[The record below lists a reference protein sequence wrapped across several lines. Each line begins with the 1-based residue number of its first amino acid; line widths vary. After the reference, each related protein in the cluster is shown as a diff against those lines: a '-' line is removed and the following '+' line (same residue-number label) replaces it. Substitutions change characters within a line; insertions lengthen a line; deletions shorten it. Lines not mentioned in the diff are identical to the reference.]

1 MDTPMAQ
8 VRPGRAD
15 ALGATS
21 ALGVALPF
29 LALLVLGIAFPL
41 FGGGYWGVIATRA
54 CVYWVLVSGLNLVVG
69 FAGQIAI
76 GWVALLTLGAYTT
89 SVLAAG
95 NVMPALPPYLALAIA
110 AVVGAIFGLIVGLP
124 ALRLRTFYFAITTL
138 GFATIVTQ
146 VALAWQSVTGG
157 GVGVAG
163 PIFPKP
169 FDSQWGFYYFC
180 FALAA
185 ICTWMTANIA
195 ASRFG
200 RALTAIRDAEVAAEA
215 CGIAKPAL
223 LGAVFLFSGAV
234 AAVAG
239 GLFASLQSYITPDAF
254 TLDLSVLFFIAIL
267 IGGRSSILGPLLGTI
282 LLTVLPEFAAPLV
295 AWSTFLYA
303 VLLLVIV
310 LAMPGGIAELLDFKN
325 RRPLESGRA
334 IVPRPELLGRLLAA
348 PAETGALTLEQ
359 VALAFGGVHA
369 IDGLDLEIRSGQI
382 HGLIG
387 PNGSGKTTTLNVIS
401 GYYAQQS
408 GAVRL
413 NGAALPVLARHR
425 RAHMRIARTFQT
437 PRIVGSASVLQNVM
451 IGGTIDGACTFVE
464 SLLSLPRHRRDEVLL
479 RDTAMLAL
487 AAVGLERLAAVRADR
502 LQHSELRF
510 TEIARA
516 LMLRPA
522 FLSARRAG
530 GRALGRGD
538 RAARRAGGGD
548 RPRRHRRAAGGASRR
563 SDLRHLSSRDRAQSR
578 QEPGGRDAGR
588 NPLAPGGGQCLS
600 RRLTRCWTSPAS
612 PPATARSACCTAS
625 T

>member
-1 MDTPMAQ
+1 MDTPMTQ
-8 VRPGRAD
+8 VRPSRAD
-15 ALGATS
+15 ALGATGT
-21 ALGVALPF
+21 LGVALPF
-29 LALLVLGIAFPL
+29 LALLVIGIAFPL

-54 CVYWVLVSGLNLVVG
+54 CVYWVLASGLNLVVG

-89 SVLAAG
+89 SVLVAG
-95 NVMPALPPYLALAIA
+95 NVTPELSPYLALAIA
-110 AVVGAIFGLIVGLP
+110 AVVGAVFGLIVGLP

-223 LGAVFLFSGAV
+223 LALVFLFSGAV

-348 PAETGALTLEQ
+348 PADGGAGALTLEQ

-408 GAVRL
+408 GTVRL
-413 NGAALPVLARHR
+413 NGAALPVLERHR

-487 AAVGLERLAAVRADR
+487 AAVGLERLAPVRADR
-502 LQHSELRF
+502 LQHGELRF

-522 FLSARRAG
+522 FLLLDEPAAGLSAEEIGRLGALVVAMARAG
-530 GRALGRGD
+530 TGVLLVEHHADLIFDICHHVTVLNLGKNL
-538 RAARRAGGGD
+538 
-548 RPRRHRRAAGGASRR
+548 AAGTPAEIR
-563 SDLRHLSSRDRAQSR
+563 SHREVVNAYL
-578 QEPGGRDAGR
+578 GG
-588 NPLAPGGGQCLS
+588 
-600 RRLTRCWTSPAS
+600 
-612 PPATARSACCTAS
+612 
-625 T
+625 

>member
-1 MDTPMAQ
+1 METPAALSH
-8 VRPGRAD
+8 PGRA
-15 ALGATS
+15 S
-21 ALGVALPF
+21 ALGSTPTIGAALPF
-29 LALLVLGIAFPL
+29 LVLLVAGIALPL

-54 CVYWVLVSGLNLVVG
+54 CIYWVLVSGLNLVVG

-89 SVLAAG
+89 SVLVAG
-95 NVMPALPPYLALAIA
+95 NVTPPFPPYLALASAA
-110 AVVGAIFGLIVGLP
+110 AVGAAFGLIIGLP

-163 PIFPKP
+163 PIFPAP
-169 FDSQWGFYYFC
+169 FSSEWGLYYFC
-180 FALAA
+180 FGLAA

-195 ASRFG
+195 TSRFG

-215 CGIAKPAL
+215 NGIAKPGL
-223 LGAVFLFSGAV
+223 LAKVFLFSGAV
-234 AAVAG
+234 AGISG
-239 GLFASLQSYITPDAF
+239 GLFAALQSYITPDAF
-254 TLDLSVLFFIAIL
+254 TLDLSILFFIAIL

-303 VLLLVIV
+303 VLLLLIV
-310 LAMPGGIAELLDFKN
+310 LAIPGGLAEILDFKN
-325 RRPLESGRA
+325 RRPLESHRA
-334 IVPRPELLGRLLAA
+334 IIPRPDLLPRLLDA
-348 PAETGALTLEQ
+348 PSGGGALTLEQ
-359 VALAFGGVHA
+359 VALSFGGVRA
-369 IDGLDLEIRSGQI
+369 IDGLDLEISPGKV

-401 GYYAQQS
+401 GYYVQQR

-413 NGAALPVLARHR
+413 NGTTLPVLARNS

-451 IGGTIDGACTFVE
+451 IGGSIDGKASFVE
-464 SLLSLPRHRRDEVLL
+464 SLLSLPRHRRDEAML

-487 AAVGLERLAAVRADR
+487 EAVGLERLAPVRADR

-510 TEIARA
+510 IEIARA

-522 FLSARRAG
+522 YL
-530 GRALGRGD
+530 LLD
-538 RAARRAGGGD
+538 E
-548 RPRRHRRAAGGASRR
+548 PAAGLTGEEIKRLGAFLLAIARGGTGVLVVEHHP
-563 SDLRHLSSRDRAQSR
+563 DLIFDICHHVTVLNLGKKLA
-578 QEPGGRDAGR
+578 AG
-588 NPLAPGGGQCLS
+588 
-600 RRLTRCWTSPAS
+600 SPAEI
-612 PPATARSACCTAS
+612 RSHREVVNAYLGG
-625 T
+625 

>member
-1 MDTPMAQ
+1 MTTEAAPSPA
-8 VRPGRAD
+8 GRAIP
-15 ALGATS
+15 LS
-21 ALGVALPF
+21 ASTAMGTALPF
-29 LALLVLGIAFPL
+29 IVLALFGLLLPL

-95 NVMPALPPYLALAIA
+95 NVLPALSPYLALAIA
-110 AVVGAIFGLIVGLP
+110 AVLGAAAGLIVGLP

-157 GVGVAG
+157 GVGVPG
-163 PIFPKP
+163 PVFPEP
-169 FDSQWGFYYFC
+169 FSSLWGFYYFC

-200 RALTAIRDAEVAAEA
+200 RSLAAIRDAEIAAQA

-223 LGAVFLFSGAV
+223 LVTVFLFSGAV
-234 AAVAG
+234 AGIAG

-282 LLTVLPEFAAPLV
+282 LLTILPEFAAPLV

-310 LAMPGGIAELLDFKN
+310 LVVPGGIAELLDFKN

-334 IVPRPELLGRLLAA
+334 IVPRPDLLPRILSA
-348 PAETGALTLEQ
+348 PAATGALTLER
-359 VALAFGGVHA
+359 VALSFGGVRA
-369 IDGLDLEIRSGQI
+369 IDGLDLEIRHGQV

-401 GYYAQQS
+401 GYYAQQR
-408 GAVRL
+408 GTVRL
-413 NGAALPVLARHR
+413 NGEALAIGTRDR
-425 RAHMRIARTFQT
+425 RAHWRIARTFQT
-437 PRIVGSASVLQNVM
+437 PRIVGSASVLENVM
-451 IGGTIDGACTFVE
+451 IGGTVDGRASFVE
-464 SLLSLPRHRRDEVLL
+464 SLLSLPRHRRDEAKL

-522 FLSARRAG
+522 FLLLDEPAAGLSADETRRLGALVTAIARAG
-530 GRALGRGD
+530 TGVLVVEHHADLIFDICHHVTVLNLGKML
-538 RAARRAGGGD
+538 
-548 RPRRHRRAAGGASRR
+548 AAGTPAEIR
-563 SDLRHLSSRDRAQSR
+563 SHREVVNAYL
-578 QEPGGRDAGR
+578 GG
-588 NPLAPGGGQCLS
+588 
-600 RRLTRCWTSPAS
+600 
-612 PPATARSACCTAS
+612 
-625 T
+625 

>member
-1 MDTPMAQ
+1 MEAATKLHQ
-8 VRPGRAD
+8 SRATV
-15 ALGATS
+15 LGFTS
-21 ALGVALPF
+21 TFGTALPF
-29 LALLVLGIAFPL
+29 LVLLLVGIGFPL

-95 NVMPALPPYLALAIA
+95 NVTPEFPPYLALAIA
-110 AVVGAIFGLIVGLP
+110 AVVGAVFGLIIGLP

-157 GVGVAG
+157 GVGVPG

-169 FDSQWGFYYFC
+169 FSSQWGFYYFC
-180 FALAA
+180 FGLAA
-185 ICTWMTANIA
+185 ICTWMTANLA

-200 RALTAIRDAEVAAEA
+200 RALTAIRDTEVAAEA
-215 CGIAKPAL
+215 SGISKPAL
-223 LGAVFLFSGAV
+223 LIPVFLFSGAV
-234 AAVAG
+234 AAVSG

-267 IGGRSSILGPLLGTI
+267 IGGRGSILGPVLGTI
-282 LLTVLPEFAAPLV
+282 LLTVLPELAAPLV

-303 VLLLVIV
+303 ALLLVIV
-310 LAMPGGIAELLDFKN
+310 LAIPGGIAELLDFKN
-325 RRPLESGRA
+325 RRPLASGRA
-334 IVPRPELLGRLLAA
+334 IIPRPDLLNSLLEVSRD
-348 PAETGALTLEQ
+348 PGALTLEQ
-359 VALAFGGVHA
+359 VALSFGGVKA
-369 IDGLDLEIRSGQI
+369 IDGLDLEIRAGQV

-401 GYYAQQS
+401 GYYVQER
-408 GAVRL
+408 GTVRL
-413 NGAALPVLARHR
+413 NGAALPILARHR

-437 PRIVGSASVLQNVM
+437 PRIVGSASVIENVM
-451 IGGTIDGACTFVE
+451 IGGTIDGEGTFVE
-464 SLLSLPRHRRDEVLL
+464 SLLALPRYRRDEAML
-479 RDTAMLAL
+479 RATAMLAL
-487 AAVGLERLAAVRADR
+487 TAVGLERLAPVRADR

-522 FLSARRAG
+522 FLLLDEPAAGLSADEIERLGALLVAIARAG
-530 GRALGRGD
+530 TGVLVVEHHPDLIFDICHHVTVLNLGRML
-538 RAARRAGGGD
+538 
-548 RPRRHRRAAGGASRR
+548 AAG
-563 SDLRHLSSRDRAQSR
+563 
-578 QEPGGRDAGR
+578 
-588 NPLAPGGGQCLS
+588 
-600 RRLTRCWTSPAS
+600 SPAEI
-612 PPATARSACCTAS
+612 RSHREVVNAYLGG
-625 T
+625 